1 MKASYLGITL
11 IFSILFISCDRNTRN
26 ATVTVDTVATDFFQ
40 SLDASAVKITYEG
53 TLPCADCEGILTTLS
68 ITPDS
73 SLFTLTEVYK
83 GKIEG
88 DTIFER
94 SGKFNK
100 ISGSDSSYTYLE
112 FIFNNNSE
120 KQLYRQSGDT
130 TISKL
135 DQFGNVIPSSLNYTL
150 RRI

>member
-1 MKASYLGITL
+1 MKPSYLGITL

-40 SLDASAVKITYEG
+40 SLDASPIVVTFEG
-53 TLPCADCEGILTTLS
+53 TLPCADCEGILTKLS
-68 ITPDS
+68 LTPDS

-88 DTIFER
+88 DTILER
-94 SGKFNK
+94 SGKYNE
-100 ISGSDSSYTYLE
+100 ISGSDTSYTYLE

-120 KQLYRQSGDT
+120 KLFYRQSGDS

-135 DQFGNVIPSSLNYTL
+135 DQFGNIIPSSLNYTL

>member
-53 TLPCADCEGILTTLS
+53 TLPCADCQGIITTLS
-68 ITPDS
+68 LTPDS